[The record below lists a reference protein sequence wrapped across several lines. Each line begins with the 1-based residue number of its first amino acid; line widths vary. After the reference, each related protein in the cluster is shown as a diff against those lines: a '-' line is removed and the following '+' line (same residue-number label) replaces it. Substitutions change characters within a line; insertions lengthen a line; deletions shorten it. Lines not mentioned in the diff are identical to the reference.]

1 MLSTLLKAWVNF
13 NKSVNKMDK
22 DVCLLRTYIHKK
34 DRQETRIID
43 YKDTTLYVRRRFLL
57 WKKEKKKVV

>member
-34 DRQETRIID
+34 DTRN
-43 YKDTTLYVRRRFLL
+43 
-57 WKKEKKKVV
+57 